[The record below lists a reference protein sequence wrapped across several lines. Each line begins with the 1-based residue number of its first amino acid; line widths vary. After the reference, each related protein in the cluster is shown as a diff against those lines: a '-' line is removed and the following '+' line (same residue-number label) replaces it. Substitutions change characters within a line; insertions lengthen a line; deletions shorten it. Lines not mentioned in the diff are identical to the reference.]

1 MIVGRHMSKN
11 PIVIGPDDYLS
22 TAREKMNS
30 AGFRR
35 LPVVK
40 DRKLIAIVTDRDLR
54 QHAGFLEK
62 TKVNAAMTETLV
74 TVSPNDTVEKA
85 AQLMLKH
92 KIGGL
97 PVIDEDRLV
106 GIITTSDL
114 LQTFLDIMGASDE
127 RTARIDLLMAGEGHD
142 LTDASKAVKEQG
154 GEIVGLGT
162 HREKWGLNPICYLR
176 LRSADPDHLAEVL
189 KQRGYTVVG
198 VYM

>member
-11 PIVIGPDDYLS
+11 VIVIGPDDFLS
-22 TAREKMNS
+22 SAQEKMKR
-30 AGFRR
+30 GEFRR

-40 DRKLIAIVTDRDLR
+40 DGRLIGIVTDRDLR
-54 QHAGFLEK
+54 QHIGFLEK

-74 TVSPNDTVEKA
+74 TISPNDTIEKA

-97 PVIDEDRLV
+97 PVVDEDELV

-114 LQTFLDIMGASDE
+114 LQTFLDVMGASDE
-127 RTARIDLLMAGEGHD
+127 QTARIDLLMAGEGRD
-142 LTDASKAVKEQG
+142 LTEASKTVKEQG
-154 GEIVGLGT
+154 AEIVGLGT
-162 HREKWGLNPICYLR
+162 HREKWGVNPICYLR

>member
-40 DRKLIAIVTDRDLR
+40 DGKLIAIVTDRDLR

-97 PVIDEDRLV
+97 PVVDEDKLV
-106 GIITTSDL
+106 GIITVSDL
-114 LQTFLDIMGASDE
+114 LQTFLDVMGASDE
-127 RTARIDLLMAGEGHD
+127 HTARIDRKL
-142 LTDASKAVKEQG
+142 V
-154 GEIVGLGT
+154 
-162 HREKWGLNPICYLR
+162 
-176 LRSADPDHLAEVL
+176 
-189 KQRGYTVVG
+189 
-198 VYM
+198 

>member
-11 PIVIGPDDYLS
+11 PVVIGPDDYLS
-22 TAREKMNS
+22 LAREKMNS
-30 AGFRR
+30 GGFRR

-40 DRKLIAIVTDRDLR
+40 DGKLIAIVTDRDLR

-97 PVIDEDRLV
+97 PVVDEDKLV

-114 LQTFLDIMGASDE
+114 LQTFLDVMGASDE
-127 RTARIDLLMAGEGHD
+127 HTARIDLLMGGEGRD
-142 LTDASKAVKEQG
+142 LTEASKTVAEQG
-154 GEIVGLGT
+154 AEILGLGT
-162 HREKWGLNPICYLR
+162 HREKWGVHPICYLR
-176 LRSADPDHLAEVL
+176 LRSADPDHLADVL